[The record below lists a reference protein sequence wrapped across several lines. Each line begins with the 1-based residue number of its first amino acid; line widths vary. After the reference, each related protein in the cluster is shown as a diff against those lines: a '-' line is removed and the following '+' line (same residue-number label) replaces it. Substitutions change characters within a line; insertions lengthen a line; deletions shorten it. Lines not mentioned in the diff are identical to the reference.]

1 MPSAHFPFLFSFQPD
16 APDKALAFPV
26 HVPYT
31 QRYQR
36 IGGCERPLDNK
47 LMQLLA
53 QSMNRGTLDPEQIP
67 ELELYIDQIITLME
81 KHVGAQ
87 EDGQPPLTR
96 TMIHNYSKAGL
107 ISPVKGKKYSKQHI
121 MEMIAIYG
129 LKNTLSIAQI
139 KRVLCALDDP
149 EHLEKSYCDYLERR
163 EALRKSMKD
172 SAEQLMAE
180 VSSTDRDA
188 LFTNLLLLADMSQ
201 MLADYARL
209 LAEECYPDPPIK
221 GKKK

>member
-1 MPSAHFPFLFSFQPD
+1 MDS
-16 APDKALAFPV
+16 
-26 HVPYT
+26 
-31 QRYQR
+31 
-36 IGGCERPLDNK
+36 K
-47 LMQLLA
+47 LLQLLR
-53 QSMNRGTLDPEQIP
+53 QSMDRGTLNPDEIP

-121 MEMIAIYG
+121 MEMVAIYS

-139 KRVLCALDDP
+139 KRVLCALDNP
-149 EHLEKSYCDYLERR
+149 EHLEHGYTNYLERR
-163 EALRKSMKD
+163 ENLRKNMKD
-172 SAEQLMAE
+172 SAAQLLEE
-180 VSSTDRDA
+180 VSSADRDE
-188 LFTNLLLLADMSQ
+188 LFTDLLLLADMSQ

-209 LAEECYPDPPIK
+209 LAEECYPEPPAK